1 MNQAIET
8 RPGRVPPKRDR
19 DGVDEASEESFPAS
33 DPPSWEPLHPGLPAR
48 RGDRPAPTQPQPPA
62 KPAARA
68 ALPRGAAGTAR
79 LGGATATAPPR
90 GATATARLGGA
101 TRTARAVGVATTISV
116 VAALAGLSA
125 CKNHDKEIKAA
136 RADSVAAEG
145 DIFLWGNAVYQL
157 QKDSAA
163 GGSTSGP
170 ALTNQALARAREQL
184 KQSVARRQGDI
195 DMLRANK

>member
-1 MNQAIET
+1 MNQAIEA

-68 ALPRGAAGTAR
+68 VR
-79 LGGATATAPPR
+79 
-90 GATATARLGGA
+90 
-101 TRTARAVGVATTISV
+101 VATTISV

-163 GGSTSGP
+163 GGSSSGP